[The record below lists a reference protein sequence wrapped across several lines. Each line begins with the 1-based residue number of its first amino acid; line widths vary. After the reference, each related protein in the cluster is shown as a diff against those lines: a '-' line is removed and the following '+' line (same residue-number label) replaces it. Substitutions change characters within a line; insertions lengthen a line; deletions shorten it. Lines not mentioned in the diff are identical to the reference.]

1 LAVNYFGCVPAK
13 QYKTALQTT
22 EHHPG
27 STPTN
32 TVLETSSDY
41 TLGFVE
47 FDDQGWLWNP
57 QQVTTLTNRLYAEQ
71 DTNGLLIVVF
81 VHGWMHDAS
90 PEDENVVMFRKKI
103 LRPLAT
109 METFL
114 SEKQHRPTRRVVGV
128 YVGWRGLCQNVPL
141 LNLLTFWDRKSAAE
155 RVGHGAVVELLCELE
170 KLRNQG
176 NGQHRGQIA
185 NHQRMSTKLLIIGH
199 SFGGDVVYSAVAP
212 ILTERMIENVNAAGE
227 AQAPKT
233 MGDLVVLINPAF
245 EAARFETVYRLGTT
259 SQYPPGQHCT
269 LAIFT
274 SKSDMA
280 TKIAFPIA
288 RTVYTTFVQSHRD
301 SEERA
306 ANQTAIG
313 HYNPYISFDLAIHN
327 KDRAKDED
335 IAKSGERV
343 LALTEQLKNASSKSN
358 EDRTYR
364 FTHCQLEPR
373 TNHVR
378 NDPVFLVSVDPN
390 IIPDHGSIDRGVF
403 TRFLAEFLS
412 LLSETDR

>member
-1 LAVNYFGCVPAK
+1 LSKKRSAFSASVLSSKIV
-13 QYKTALQTT
+13 ALKRTHLQ
-22 EHHPG
+22 
-27 STPTN
+27 
-32 TVLETSSDY
+32 
-41 TLGFVE
+41 
-47 FDDQGWLWNP
+47 
-57 QQVTTLTNRLYAEQ
+57 
-71 DTNGLLIVVF
+71 
-81 VHGWMHDAS
+81 
-90 PEDENVVMFRKKI
+90 KI
-103 LRPLAT
+103 IRPLVT

-176 NGQHRGQIA
+176 NRQHRGQIA

-212 ILTERMIENVNAAGE
+212 ILTERMIENVDAAGE

-245 EAARFETVYRLGTT
+245 EAARFETLQRLGATRE
-259 SQYPPGQHCT
+259 YPPGQHCT
-269 LAIFT
+269 LAVFT
-274 SKSDMA
+274 SKSDLA
-280 TKIAFPIA
+280 TKIAFPMA
-288 RTVYTTFVQSHRD
+288 RTVYTTLVESHRD
-301 SEERA
+301 NEERA

-313 HYNPYISFDLAIHN
+313 HYNPYISFDLVIHN
-327 KDRAKDED
+327 KERAEDENV
-335 IAKSGERV
+335 AKSGERV
-343 LALTEQLKNASSKSN
+343 LALTEQLKNTSRMSN
-358 EDRTYR
+358 VDRTYR
-364 FTHCQLEPR
+364 FTHCELQAR
-373 TNHVR
+373 TNYVR
-378 NDPVFLVSVDPN
+378 NNPVFLVSVDPS

-412 LLSETDR
+412 LFSETDK